1 MKEEAANIEK
11 EENEATMM
19 FDMMQKQHQDELNQV
34 KDINK
39 QALEMV
45 HHLKKNGGAD
55 DGDVQ

>member
-45 HHLKKNGGAD
+45 HH
-55 DGDVQ
+55 